1 MFINYL
7 LNIHDLYTAD
17 LIYKCQKLKLAC
29 GSLICE
35 LKPKFALSKNSV
47 CVKQAYINLI
57 FPENLVK
64 YVLCIMYISKICII
78 Y

>member
-35 LKPKFALSKNSV
+35 LKPKFALSKNSM
-47 CVKQAYINLI
+47 C
-57 FPENLVK
+57 
-64 YVLCIMYISKICII
+64 
-78 Y
+78 